1 MSKKVIRLTEADL
14 EKIVLEIINEESID
28 EQIISRRQNKDREK
42 SLSTE
47 DKSYNSF
54 KNKINTYKNRV
65 EGEKEKGYDVS
76 KFNKLNLSL
85 WAEGIYGISKNS
97 REKTL
102 TLVDGQNSKRAQ
114 KNYDYLVSKMD
125 DTSKQVMNEI
135 KEKLPSFYGYVIYR
149 SHILISRMSG
159 TKKSSQNV
167 LVMKAG
173 QKTATEEKPKQVE
186 MPTIEFTDSGIPFD
200 SKFESCS
207 PQLKSEYVNTFKDS
221 FSKALKSSLEAA
233 RQNNPSPDTISF
245 PGVYYIKSIKV
256 VASSS
261 RVPHTK
267 NCDAKYYINNDGNNE
282 QGFLNLSTDRANSI
296 KNLVTQ
302 YISDNSKFVKTAGG
316 ETLFD
321 MTEVIGATGPE
332 WDPTKGNTHEDYRKN
347 QMAKVIITFMVVPKI
362 VPPQSTPDEEP
373 PTQGYKVTISGKGKK
388 EWRIDLPRI
397 RFPKRRIGRG
407 TIVRPTGRTDS
418 CPSF

>member
-1 MSKKVIRLTEADL
+1 MAKKVIRLTEADL
-14 EKIVLEIINEESID
+14 RKIVLKIVNEESID
-28 EQIISRRQNKDREK
+28 EQLISRQQNKDREK

-47 DKSYNSF
+47 DRMYNNF
-54 KNKINTYKNRV
+54 KNKINSYTKRV
-65 EGEKEKGYDVS
+65 EGYKGRGYDVS
-76 KFNKLNLSL
+76 EFNNLNVSL
-85 WAEGIYGISKNS
+85 WAAGIYTTKNNP
-97 REKTL
+97 REKKI
-102 TLVDGQNSKRAQ
+102 TLVKGGNAKSLQ
-114 KNYDYLVSKMD
+114 KSYDYLVTKMD
-125 DTSKQVMNEI
+125 DTSKQVMTEI
-135 KEKLPSFYGYVIYR
+135 KEKLPSFYGYII
-149 SHILISRMSG
+149 SKSSLLISQLSG
-159 TKKSSQNV
+159 TKKDSQSV

-173 QKTATEEKPKQVE
+173 QKPATEEKPKQVE

-207 PQLKSEYVNTFKDS
+207 PQLKPEYVNTFKDS

-302 YISDNSKFVKTAGG
+302 YISDNSEFVKTAGG
-316 ETLFD
+316 ESLYD
-321 MTEVIGATGPE
+321 MSEVIGATGPE
-332 WDPTKGNTHEDYRKN
+332 WDPSKGNKHEDYRKN

-362 VPPQSTPDEEP
+362 VPPQATPDEEP
-373 PTQGYKVTISGKGKK
+373 PTEGYKLTISGKGKK
-388 EWRIDLPRI
+388 VWRVKLPRMKFPTI
-397 RFPKRRIGRG
+397 RISGG
-407 TIVRPTGRTDS
+407 TGVRPTGRTEL